1 MLTYLKEW
9 FPREVKEKEKSNH
22 KEAAREELE
31 EMGLKE
37 HKCII
42 S

>member
-1 MLTYLKEW
+1 LQQFLLRW
-9 FPREVKEKEKSNH
+9 FPHEVKEKERNNH

-37 HKCII
+37 HKC
-42 S
+42 SVM